1 MRYTAIQILLHRR
14 TRIAAPHKD
23 LAIRGGGNAATG
35 THCRRNAGAGHL
47 DFEPLIG
54 LQGEA
59 VYIVKVLIRLIV
71 VMEATKDEQSLL
83 GCNHAMTTAGTGTS
97 WGCHLGPLARLQ
109 AERPQILVVIELQL
123 RRTRVLAAK

>member
-1 MRYTAIQILLHRR
+1 MRYSTIQILLHRR

-47 DFEPLIG
+47 DLEPFIG

-59 VYIVKVLIRLIV
+59 VYIVEVLIRLIV
-71 VMEATKDEQSLL
+71 VMETTKDEKSLL
-83 GCNHAMTTAGTGTS
+83 GGNHAMTTSCTGTA
-97 WGCHLGPLARLQ
+97 WGCHLGPLAGLQ
-109 AERPQILVVIELQL
+109 AERPQILVVIELKL
-123 RRTRVLAAK
+123 RRTRMLAAK